1 MIIIPIANMV
11 ALSMNGEEVKPVWRR
26 PFAPTLSSLYHHQ
39 HHYHPRTNYIL
50 ILLLSESTSSSPPS
64 FHMNIIFL
72 FVLGCF
78 NIYCSWVFQCLLL
91 RYLNV
96 YCFNIL
102 MFTAWYFDVSVAIF
116 ICFLVGSLNV
126 YCCNISM
133 LLLWCFNV
141 YCCDVSMLLALLFF
155 PNFLLAHQQ
164 STCYCLTS
172 KERENLNP
180 DLLGLAP
187 RRNNIE
193 LKIFMFSTLLI
204 MIFPLALIKS
214 DRF

>member
-1 MIIIPIANMV
+1 MV

-155 PNFLLAHQQ
+155 PNFLLAP
-164 STCYCLTS
+164 STINMLLSDLQRKRKS
-172 KERENLNP
+172 KSRFIGTCPTKKQHRIKDIYVFHLVDNNLSN
-180 DLLGLAP
+180 GL
-187 RRNNIE
+187 
-193 LKIFMFSTLLI
+193 
-204 MIFPLALIKS
+204 
-214 DRF
+214 D